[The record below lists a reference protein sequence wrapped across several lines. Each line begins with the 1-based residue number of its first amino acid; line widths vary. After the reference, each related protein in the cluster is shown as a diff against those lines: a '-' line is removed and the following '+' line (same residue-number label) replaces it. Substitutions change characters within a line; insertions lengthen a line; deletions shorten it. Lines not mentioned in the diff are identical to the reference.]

1 MPAFQKD
8 HSYGRV
14 HGHSYELTVYI
25 EGKRDEDYGWI
36 FNYDEIDN
44 LMKPLI
50 KLVDHNLLNEIKGL
64 ENPTS
69 ENIAIWFWNRL
80 IENIP
85 NLKKIEI
92 NRPRIGG
99 CSYSG

>member
-1 MPAFQKD
+1 MPAFQKN
-8 HSYGRV
+8 HSDGRV
-14 HGHSYELTVYI
+14 HGHSYEITIYI
-25 EGKRDEDYGWI
+25 EGKRDKHYGWI

-50 KLVDHNLLNEIKGL
+50 KLVDHNLLNEIEGL

-69 ENIAIWFWNRL
+69 ENIVIWFWNKL
-80 IENIP
+80 IESIP